1 MKNASRTA
9 VARTSLRGRSGIS
22 YDAPLSIGQTAE
34 LGKETSRHPRW
45 SCLEARGCNCIC
57 ILPAAAEEKRL
68 AIESDRRA
76 APASSVG
83 ACLEVRRRSC
93 PFVRI
98 KGEPGALRPREPS
111 GCPRAW
117 TCRASGRGTP

>member
-1 MKNASRTA
+1 MGNASRTA

-34 LGKETSRHPRW
+34 LGKETSRRPRW

-68 AIESDRRA
+68 AIEADLRA
-76 APASSVG
+76 AYPAP
-83 ACLEVRRRSC
+83 CDDE
-93 PFVRI
+93 
-98 KGEPGALRPREPS
+98 
-111 GCPRAW
+111 
-117 TCRASGRGTP
+117 GR

>member
-9 VARTSLRGRSGIS
+9 VARTSLRGRSGIP
-22 YDAPLSIGQTAE
+22 YDFEVYLTPARFRDVEAVYVYARFEPNLGEGARYTPLSIGQTAE

-68 AIESDRRA
+68 AIEADLRA
-76 APASSVG
+76 AYPAP
-83 ACLEVRRRSC
+83 CDDE
-93 PFVRI
+93 
-98 KGEPGALRPREPS
+98 
-111 GCPRAW
+111 
-117 TCRASGRGTP
+117 GR